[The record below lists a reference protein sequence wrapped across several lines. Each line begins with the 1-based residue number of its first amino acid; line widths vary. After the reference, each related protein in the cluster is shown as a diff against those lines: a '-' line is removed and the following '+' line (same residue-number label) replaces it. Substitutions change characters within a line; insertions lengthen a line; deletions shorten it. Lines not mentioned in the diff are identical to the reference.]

1 MGDNGGMMK
10 LPNYFTDDCI
20 LLQAAENIQGAYTL
34 VFEVNKKD
42 YEKANEYVGGYAE
55 ILLKDE

>member
-1 MGDNGGMMK
+1 MK
-10 LPNYFTDDCI
+10 LPNYFTDDCV
-20 LLQAAENIQGAYTL
+20 LLQAVKNIQGTCTL
-34 VFEVNKKD
+34 VFEVNEKD